1 MADDNSQRPF
11 RNSDLQSRATPTA
24 SNSAGGSNDPL
35 AELARLIGQN
45 DPFGE
50 FGRSGARPAAA
61 PQPAAPVAPAAAP
74 SYAAPEPHDAY
85 AAEDFARQPY
95 GSLPLGGAGDVY
107 HTEAP
112 VPGYEDPAAA
122 MAGYEEA
129 AYDPNLAAPYPGE
142 EQDFYDDIPPPRRRM
157 GVLAIAA
164 VFALAVIGTAGAYGY
179 RALFGSVGSGPPPVI
194 KADSKPAKIVPDK
207 DSQSSKLIND
217 RINDRG
223 GDQKLVSREE
233 QPVDLN
239 NGKPA
244 GVLTQDQSVAAAG
257 AVPAP
262 GLGSGVI
269 GSDPKKI
276 HTITIRPD
284 QPAGAGADPAAAP
297 PQANVAAA
305 MPEQP
310 AMQTAPEPAPPPVAR
325 TPAPA
330 PAPRPAATHRPA
342 PVQHRVAAAASNA
355 PLSLSPDAPAPAPM
369 RTASAPSSR
378 SAPARLAPSAAAA
391 SGSYAVQVSSR
402 RSQADAQAALN
413 RMQSRFASVI
423 GGQPVMV
430 KRVDLGAKGVYYRAM
445 VGPFGSSD
453 QASKLCGRLKS
464 AGGSCFVQRI

>member
-11 RNSDLQSRATPTA
+11 RNTELQSRATPTA
-24 SNSAGGSNDPL
+24 SNPTAGHNDPL

-50 FGRSGARPAAA
+50 FGRSGARQAAAPPVEPAAA
-61 PQPAAPVAPAAAP
+61 PEPHPAMM
-74 SYAAPEPHDAY
+74 PHDAY
-85 AAEDFARQPY
+85 AAEDLARQPY
-95 GSLPLGGAGDVY
+95 GSVPLGGAGEVY

-112 VPGYEDPAAA
+112 VPGYEDHAAA
-122 MAGYEEA
+122 MAGYEDP
-129 AYDPNLAAPYPGE
+129 AYDPNLAASYPGE

-194 KADSKPAKIVPDK
+194 KADSKPVKIVPDK

-217 RINDRG
+217 RVNDRG

-239 NGKPA
+239 KDKPA
-244 GVLTQDQSVAAAG
+244 SVLTQDQSAAAAG
-257 AVPAP
+257 AAPAP

-284 QPAGAGADPAAAP
+284 QPAGADAGSAAPP
-297 PQANVAAA
+297 PQANVANVT
-305 MPEQP
+305 PEQP
-310 AMQTAPEPAPPPVAR
+310 PMQTAPEPAPAPAER
-325 TPAPA
+325 AAAPA
-330 PAPRPAATHRPA
+330 PAPRQPVTHRPTPA
-342 PVQHRVAAAASNA
+342 PEHRAAAASSNA

-369 RTASAPSSR
+369 RTASAPSTR
-378 SAPARLAPSAAAA
+378 SAPTRLASSAAAA

-402 RSQADAQAALN
+402 RSQADAQAALS
-413 RMQSRFASVI
+413 RMQSRFAGVL
-423 GGQPVMV
+423 GGQQVMV
-430 KRVDLGAKGVYYRAM
+430 RRVDLGAKGVYYRAM

-453 QASKLCGRLKS
+453 QASKLCSRLKS